1 MKMKKDLKTRT
12 EQLLARTLLILF
24 LTVLTS
30 VPAMAASSSAAG
42 PGPESL
48 IDSSRLSQIPA
59 GTSGARWVKVGS
71 QLRLKGSNGKYK
83 TGFVKYK
90 GKYYYFDAKGNLK
103 TGFITVNGKKWFA
116 SSIKGYMGKGEIL
129 SGLVW
134 VNGKTYFLNPASS
147 PCPGAV
153 STGFQKISGR
163 RYYFDA
169 NGCMVTGWFTVGGYR
184 YYAHCNKKNHLG
196 SLMTGIGKIGSRYYE
211 FDSSGR
217 LLRTVADP
225 SKNTSNNTSK
235 NTAKKT
241 LASLVPIH
249 QFPELPTGCEVT
261 SLTIVLNY
269 LGFRADKLDLADNY
283 LPKGPIGST
292 DFRKAFVGNPR
303 SSHAY
308 GCYAPV
314 IVNTANSY
322 LKAQKSKLRAM
333 DISGRELT
341 SLTVYTKADI
351 PVMVWGTINCLK
363 PYRGVTWT
371 VDGKKLTWTGQEHCM
386 VLLGIQNGRVQVA
399 DPYSGTIRL
408 YDLTLFRDRYNS
420 LFKQAVLIR

>member
-1 MKMKKDLKTRT
+1 MKMKNDLKTRT
-12 EQLLARTLLILF
+12 EQLFARTLLILF
-24 LTVLTS
+24 LTVMTA
-30 VPAMAASSSAAG
+30 VPAVAASPSAAG

-48 IDSSRLSQIPA
+48 IDHSRLSQIPS
-59 GTSGARWVKVGS
+59 GTSGARWVIVGS
-71 QLRLKGSNGKYK
+71 RLRLKGSNGKYK

-116 SSIKGYMGKGEIL
+116 SSVKGYMGKGEIL

-184 YYAHCNKKNHLG
+184 YYAHCNKKNHPG

-217 LLRTVADP
+217 LLRTVDDP
-225 SKNTSNNTSK
+225 SKNTSG
-235 NTAKKT
+235 NTAQKI

-322 LKAQKSKLRAM
+322 LETQKSKLRAV

-341 SLTVYTKADI
+341 TLTAYTKANI

-363 PYRGVTWT
+363 PYRSVTWT
-371 VDGKKLTWTGQEHCM
+371 VDGKKLTWIGQEHCM

-408 YDLTLFRDRYNS
+408 YDLTLFRDRENS

>member
-24 LTVLTS
+24 LTVLTA
-30 VPAMAASSSAAG
+30 VPAMAASPSAAG

-48 IDSSRLSQIPA
+48 IDHSRLSQIPA

-103 TGFITVNGKKWFA
+103 TGFITVNGK
-116 SSIKGYMGKGEIL
+116 
-129 SGLVW
+129 
-134 VNGKTYFLNPASS
+134 TYFLNPASS
-147 PCPGAV
+147 PCPGLL

-163 RYYFDA
+163 RYYFYA

-184 YYAHCNKKNHLG
+184 YYAHCNKKNHPG

-217 LLRTVADP
+217 LLRTVDDP

-371 VDGKKLTWTGQEHCM
+371 VDGKKLTWIGQEHCM

-399 DPYSGTIRL
+399 DSYSGTIRL